1 MMQYLVKLIPNFFTH
16 KDFLPKAD
24 KLAGTLFTPLHFA
37 FSAVFL
43 LLVILLA
50 LRVSHMKEKSIR
62 ICFGV
67 LWVLLILFEA
77 AKIIWETYAGVTVDF
92 EAGGVL
98 PLYPCSIFMYA
109 MPLAIWGN
117 QKLRYIGC
125 GYVCTLG
132 LLGGLINF
140 VLAKYFIERVR
151 NNSFPAKFPA
161 INWDIKFTI
170 LDNVILGVIQ
180 SLLIAL
186 GIVLFI
192 VPGIIL
198 ACSYSMVYFIKC
210 DNPEISAFDALSL
223 SKRMMDGHKMEYFRL
238 QLSFIGWYI
247 LGFLCF
253 GIGAFWASAYNQAA
267 NAAFYEEIR
276 EVKY

>member
-1 MMQYLVKLIPNFFTH
+1 MLNSSMLRERARIVLGNHIFKNEWMYAFLILLVASI
-16 KDFLPKAD
+16 A
-24 KLAGTLFTPLHFA
+24 
-37 FSAVFL
+37 SAVSS
-43 LLVILLA
+43 VIF
-50 LRVSHMKEKSIR
+50 V
-62 ICFGV
+62 GP
-67 LWVLLILFEA
+67 LLI
-77 AKIIWETYAGVTVDF
+77 
-92 EAGGVL
+92 
-98 PLYPCSIFMYA
+98 
-109 MPLAIWGN
+109 
-117 QKLRYIGC
+117 
-125 GYVCTLG
+125 
-132 LLGGLINF
+132 GGLINF

-151 NNSFPAKFPA
+151 NNAFPARFPA

-186 GIVLFI
+186 GVVLFI

-253 GIGAFWASAYNQAA
+253 GIGVFWASAYNQAA